1 MDPIYAFG
9 IHLIQALQTMSPALD
24 SVMKLFSFLGT
35 IEFYILLIPVL
46 YWLVNPQL
54 GMRILLL
61 LITTD
66 FIGTSF
72 KHLLRQPRPYWLGG
86 VKELA
91 LEPSYGI
98 PSTHA
103 SDSLA
108 VWGGLAY
115 HLKNG
120 WLWAVSG
127 GLILLVAMS
136 RLYLGVHFPQDVLG
150 GWLIGVL
157 VILVFTWVEGRFLS
171 WFKALPQAA
180 QIGAG
185 FGVSILM
192 ILIGVIILASIASSS
207 DPATW
212 VEFSSGSRSISHYF
226 TMAGAFF
233 GAVAGYVLMQRH
245 ASFQSKGTSGQQ
257 AGRYV
262 LGIVGVLVIYIGLDL
277 FFGLIAA
284 DETLI
289 GYILRYLRYASVALW
304 VTFGAPW
311 FFLKLKLATPFPGE
325 IR

>member
-24 SVMKLFSFLGT
+24 GVMKLFSFLGT
-35 IEFYILLIPVL
+35 VEFYILLIPVL
-46 YWLVNPQL
+46 YWLVDPHL
-54 GMRILLL
+54 GLRILLL

-86 VKELA
+86 VKALA
-91 LEPSYGI
+91 EEASYGI

-115 HLKNG
+115 HLKKG
-120 WLWAVSG
+120 WLWAISG
-127 GLILLVAMS
+127 GLILLVALS
-136 RLYLGVHFPQDVLG
+136 RMYLGVHFPQDILG
-150 GWLIGVL
+150 GWLIGGL
-157 VILVFTWVEGRFLS
+157 VILGFAWGEGRISS
-171 WFKALPQAA
+171 WFKSLPQAS
-180 QIGAG
+180 QIGTG
-185 FGVSILM
+185 FGVSVLM
-192 ILIGVIILASIASSS
+192 IVIGVLILASIASSS
-207 DPATW
+207 DPAGW
-212 VEFSSGSRSISHYF
+212 AGYSSESRSISHYF

-245 ASFQSKGTSGQQ
+245 AGFQAKGTSGQQ

-262 LGIVGVLVIYIGLDL
+262 LGIAGVLVIYIGLDL
-277 FFGLIAA
+277 LFALIAA
-284 DETLI
+284 DETTI
-289 GYILRYLRYASVALW
+289 GYILRYLRYAIVALW

-311 FFLKLKLATPFPGE
+311 FFLRLKLAEPASSS
-325 IR
+325 